1 MRCIEI
7 QADDDMIR
15 ALEHLAVG
23 ESKSLEAFV
32 KEVLARYLKVRGR
45 ARASRERPSARSAE
59 RGGAEPYR
67 IRPISAGRCYFD
79 SLDNVADVLAAA
91 EGEDYR

>member
-1 MRCIEI
+1 MQSIEI

-32 KEVLARYLKVRGR
+32 KEVLARYLKVRVR
-45 ARASRERPSARSAE
+45 ARASGEPPRPSARSVE

-67 IRPISAGRCYFD
+67 IRPISVGRCYFD
-79 SLDNVADVLAAA
+79 SLDNVAEVLN
-91 EGEDYR
+91 RL